1 MRRSMESLAGKNAL
15 VTGTSRGIGRAL
27 AQALLDAGARVL
39 GHARTLADANE
50 VAEAVG
56 GVPIFGDLGRPA
68 ELEQIATQV
77 DEAVA
82 ALHVLVHNDA
92 IHPRPREDMGEID
105 AQVFETVIGVN
116 VEAPVLL

>member
-1 MRRSMESLAGKNAL
+1 MLC
-15 VTGTSRGIGRAL
+15 
-27 AQALLDAGARVL
+27 
-39 GHARTLADANE
+39 HARTLGDATE

-82 ALHVLVHNDA
+82 ALHVLVHNAA
-92 IHPRPREDMGEID
+92 INPRPREELGEID
-105 AQVFETVIGVN
+105 AQVFEAVIGVKSRRRFC
-116 VEAPVLL
+116 